1 MGIDKLPLFLAISA
15 VCAPGALCRPQTL
28 PDQNSAQVKGD
39 PSAGKKLFEN
49 HCALCHGIDGGGGR
63 GPNLHRPKL
72 DHAADDAAL
81 RALIQNGIAPEMPGG
96 WFLSTA
102 DIANI
107 AAYVRSIGKVAEEK
121 LPGDPLRGKA
131 IYEKSGCLSC
141 HILAGEGNGFG
152 PELTEIGARRGA
164 LQLRDT
170 LKNPASTIPE
180 GFLLVE
186 AVTLD
191 GKTIRGIRLNEDTFS
206 IQLKDYV
213 GRLHSLRK
221 RELKSLKKLR
231 DETPMP
237 AYGSTLTGTEI
248 DDLIAYLAAQRGRS

>member
-1 MGIDKLPLFLAISA
+1 
-15 VCAPGALCRPQTL
+15 V
-28 PDQNSAQVKGD
+28 
-39 PSAGKKLFEN
+39 
-49 HCALCHGIDGGGGR
+49 
-63 GPNLHRPKL
+63 
-72 DHAADDAAL
+72 
-81 RALIQNGIAPEMPGG
+81 
-96 WFLSTA
+96 
-102 DIANI
+102 
-107 AAYVRSIGKVAEEK
+107 
-121 LPGDPLRGKA
+121 
-131 IYEKSGCLSC
+131 
-141 HILAGEGNGFG
+141 
-152 PELTEIGARRGA
+152 
-164 LQLRDT
+164 QLRDT

-221 RELKSLKKLR
+221 LELKRLKKLR

-237 AYGSTLTGTEI
+237 AYGSTLTGAEI